1 VALVIALTSD
11 RSLLAI
17 WKDCYFWSFPYYLIG
32 AAFAGLISISS
43 RYIHWQ
49 TSLLLLPVIYFFY
62 RSYRAYLGRLD
73 SEKSHAKELQSQTE
87 RLQKEINERRHAEH
101 ILRESEERYRTLFES
116 SPHPMWLFDRETFM
130 FIEVNNAAIRR
141 YGYRRV
147 EFLDMHIADL
157 CHFKDD
163 GTGQRTDPSEP
174 GEWVHRSKDG
184 ELFDV
189 EVRAH
194 KIVVGGRPAMLV
206 LADDITERKLSEQL
220 RVQKDTAVEANR
232 AKSEFLANM
241 SHELRTPLN
250 AIIGYSELMLEDAQ
264 EVELEEYAR
273 DLVKIQSAGKHLL
286 ELINE
291 ILDLSKI
298 EAGKMLLVV
307 EDFDIR
313 GMVENVAHTVQPLVK
328 KRGNTLNIHCEEVG
342 VMRADLTKTRQVL
355 FNLVSNAAKFTEN
368 GEIDF
373 EVHREQ
379 GDGGDVIAFTV
390 RDTGIGMTLE
400 QLQRVGQPFTQADAS
415 TTRRFGG
422 TGLGLAIS
430 QHYCQMMGGGILAE
444 SRKDFGSSF
453 TARIPAKVEANVDA
467 LVADP
472 TQESLEELI
481 NSVAGS
487 PAA

>member
-1 VALVIALTSD
+1 
-11 RSLLAI
+11 
-17 WKDCYFWSFPYYLIG
+17 
-32 AAFAGLISISS
+32 
-43 RYIHWQ
+43 
-49 TSLLLLPVIYFFY
+49 
-62 RSYRAYLGRLD
+62 
-73 SEKSHAKELQSQTE
+73 
-87 RLQKEINERRHAEH
+87 
-101 ILRESEERYRTLFES
+101 
-116 SPHPMWLFDRETFM
+116 
-130 FIEVNNAAIRR
+130 
-141 YGYRRV
+141 
-147 EFLDMHIADL
+147 
-157 CHFKDD
+157 
-163 GTGQRTDPSEP
+163 
-174 GEWVHRSKDG
+174 
-184 ELFDV
+184 
-189 EVRAH
+189 
-194 KIVVGGRPAMLV
+194 
-206 LADDITERKLSEQL
+206 
-220 RVQKDTAVEANR
+220 
-232 AKSEFLANM
+232 M

-273 DLVKIQSAGKHLL
+273 DLVKIESAGKHLL